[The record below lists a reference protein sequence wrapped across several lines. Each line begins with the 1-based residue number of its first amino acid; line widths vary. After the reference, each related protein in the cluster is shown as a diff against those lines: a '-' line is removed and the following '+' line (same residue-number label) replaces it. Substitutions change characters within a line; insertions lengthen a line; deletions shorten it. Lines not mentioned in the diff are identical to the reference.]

1 MEKGAE
7 PKIPQ
12 EFILDAFADP
22 TSVRDV
28 VRGILHTIFFHRYFP
43 TITPQTHDVLDLT
56 LPYVAEPELETL
68 IAQRT
73 ATLLREL
80 DADKSH
86 QQARSSSPAVPSSL
100 PQQARAVVGGFLG
113 GGGGSSSPSPS
124 SFASGVGGGGGGG
137 KGGGGGGGGGSG
149 ANGGGRGQV
158 SVQFME
164 KTRRRKMWY
173 KGDEEVCWESWT
185 IRVTVAEPRTENER
199 AKVRRAMETTLLT
212 TVMKIITSVNSF
224 KDHIPPITTTETNPF
239 PYTITVNQKDG
250 GATAGGWGGRFGS
263 LY

>member
-1 MEKGAE
+1 MEKAGE

-43 TITPQTHDVLDLT
+43 TITPQTHEVLDLT

-80 DADKSH
+80 DADRT
-86 QQARSSSPAVPSSL
+86 QQRSSSPSL
-100 PQQARAVVGGFLG
+100 QQQARAVVGGFLG
-113 GGGGSSSPSPS
+113 SPVSSPSPW
-124 SFASGVGGGGGGG
+124 GGGGGNNN
-137 KGGGGGGGGGSG
+137 SSSA

-199 AKVRRAMETTLLT
+199 AKVRKAMETTLLT

-239 PYTITVNQKDG
+239 PYNITVNQKEAVG
-250 GATAGGWGGRFGS
+250 GAAAAATGGGGWGGRFGG

>member
-1 MEKGAE
+1 MEKL
-7 PKIPQ
+7 PTPRIPQ

-43 TITPQTHDVLDLT
+43 TITPQTHEVLDLT

-68 IAQRT
+68 IDQRT
-73 ATLLREL
+73 ATLVRDL
-80 DADKSH
+80 DAAAGKTKSQH
-86 QQARSSSPAVPSSL
+86 AQAQAQLLQQQQQQQLQQQQQQPSSSPSPSL
-100 PQQARAVVGGFLG
+100 HQQARAVVGGFLG
-113 GGGGSSSPSPS
+113 GVTPLGSGIGGGGS
-124 SFASGVGGGGGGG
+124 
-137 KGGGGGGGGGSG
+137 GGGGGGGGG
-149 ANGGGRGQV
+149 GGRGQI

-185 IRVTVAEPRTENER
+185 VRVTVAEPRTESER
-199 AKVRRAMETTLLT
+199 AKVRKAMESTLLT
-212 TVMKIITSVNSF
+212 TVMKIITSANTY

-239 PYTITVNQKDG
+239 PFCRRRGEQ
-250 GATAGGWGGRFGS
+250 
-263 LY
+263 